1 MLTIQNVDKIV
12 GTRMI
17 LHNFDL
23 PSALLDWE
31 CEKVIKFPD
40 DSLLGAVAISED
52 EAYRFEYKA
61 TSGYDVPLCIYLR
74 RTQSEDGTY
83 KLENNLMDI
92 NSSVLGSHVSNIKL
106 FAKALQMYSAEVL
119 LSWAKDQS
127 MI

>member
-1 MLTIQNVDKIV
+1 MLTIENIDKIV
-12 GTRMI
+12 GSRMV

-23 PSALLDWE
+23 PSPLLDWD

-40 DSLLGAVAISED
+40 DSLLGAVGGPD
-52 EAYRFEYKA
+52 EAYRFEFKA
-61 TSGYDVPLCIYLR
+61 SSGYDVPLCIYLS

-92 NSSVLGSHVSNIKL
+92 NSSVLGSAVSNIKI
-106 FAKALQMYSAEVL
+106 FSKALQMYSAEVI
-119 LSWAKDQS
+119 LSWAKDQN

>member
-1 MLTIQNVDKIV
+1 MLTIENIEKMV
-12 GTRMI
+12 GYRMI
-17 LHNFDL
+17 LHNFGL
-23 PSALLDWE
+23 PPQMDDWE

-40 DSLLGAVAISED
+40 DSFLGAVAISED

-61 TSGYDVPLCIYLR
+61 TSGYDVP
-74 RTQSEDGTY
+74 
-83 KLENNLMDI
+83 LENNLMDI

-119 LSWAKDQS
+119 LSWAKDQR